1 MNQETALLNPI
12 TTKLSI
18 ANPQQQKAVSL
29 TPVRQLQPVNKTES
43 PAAMSGP
50 PVSAIKKPA
59 AMSGPPV
66 SSVKKPAAMSGPPV
80 KMNVETAMAT
90 LIPIKKRTPL
100 KIERKKM
107 QPSKEED
114 N

>member
-1 MNQETALLNPI
+1 MSGP
-12 TTKLSI
+12 
-18 ANPQQQKAVSL
+18 PVSAI
-29 TPVRQLQPVNKTES
+29 KK

-66 SSVKKPAAMSGPPV
+66 T
-80 KMNVETAMAT
+80 MNVETAMAT